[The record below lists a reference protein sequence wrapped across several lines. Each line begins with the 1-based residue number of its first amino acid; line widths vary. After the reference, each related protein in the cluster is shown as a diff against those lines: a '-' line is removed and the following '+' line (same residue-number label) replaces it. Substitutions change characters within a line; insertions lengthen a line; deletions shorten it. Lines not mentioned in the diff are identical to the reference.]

1 MQSQP
6 QTLDQIPADWVA
18 VSDYQRAA
26 QQCLPADI
34 WAYLQGGC
42 ERGTAA
48 PNAFSQNQLLPRPL
62 RDLRGGHTR
71 LTLFGKT
78 LHHPFLLAP
87 VAYQRLFHPA
97 GEATT
102 ALAAQVSQT
111 PMIVSH
117 LASMPLQQIAQHH
130 EQQHFWFQLYWQGC
144 REQINTQ
151 LDQIKQA
158 GYQAI
163 VLTIDA
169 PHMGIRDRER
179 RAGFWLP
186 ADIQA
191 VNLPSRAIP
200 SLDQTQHPLFDGL
213 MEQAPTWSD
222 VAWLVQQ
229 TDLPVLLKGILH
241 PDDARQAV
249 SLGVQGLVVSNHGGR
264 VLDGVVDSLH
274 MLPSI
279 RAAVPAEMPILFDG
293 GIRCGADAFKALALG
308 ATALLLGRPYIYGL
322 AAAGAL
328 GVAHVIKLLREELEV
343 TMALCG
349 TARLN
354 EINADYLIKS

>member
-1 MQSQP
+1 MQHQAV
-6 QTLDQIPADWVA
+6 DQIPADWVA

-26 QQCLPADI
+26 QACLPADI

-42 ERGTAA
+42 ERGSTA
-48 PNAFSQNQLLPRPL
+48 PNPLGQYQLLPRPL
-62 RDLRGGHTR
+62 RDLHGGHTR
-71 LTLFGKT
+71 LELFGQT
-78 LHHPFLLAP
+78 LAHPFLLAP

-97 GEATT
+97 GEYATV
-102 ALAAQVSQT
+102 LAAQVSQT

-117 LASMPLQQIAQHH
+117 LASMSLEKIAQQHH
-130 EQQHFWFQLYWQGC
+130 QQHCWFQLYWQGC
-144 REQINTQ
+144 RTQIKAQ
-151 LDQIKQA
+151 LDQIEQA

-163 VLTIDA
+163 VLTVDA

-179 RAGFWLP
+179 RAGFRLP
-186 ADIQA
+186 AEIQA
-191 VNLPSRAIP
+191 VNLLTQSMP
-200 SLDQTQHPLFDGL
+200 SLDSTQHPLFDGL
-213 MEQAPTWSD
+213 MAQAPTWSD

-229 TDLPVLLKGILH
+229 TDLPVLLKGILN

-264 VLDGVVDSLH
+264 VLDGVVDSLR

-308 ATALLLGRPYIYGL
+308 ATALMLGRPYIYGL

-354 EINADYLIKS
+354 EINADYLIKP